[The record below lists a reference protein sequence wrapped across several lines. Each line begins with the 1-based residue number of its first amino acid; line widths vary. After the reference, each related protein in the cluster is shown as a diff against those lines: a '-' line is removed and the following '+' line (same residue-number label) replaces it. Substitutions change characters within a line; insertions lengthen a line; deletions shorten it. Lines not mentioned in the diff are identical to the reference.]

1 MAAWRVARVFGVF
14 VRGRGPPCNR
24 PALGRLLM
32 ISTPLTFTVYPLKR
46 AQLYARQRTVA
57 HTSSSRAWTTRFKP
71 RELCV
76 LGTIDGA
83 TLQDKLDVFDD

>member
-1 MAAWRVARVFGVF
+1 MAAWRVARVFGV
-14 VRGRGPPCNR
+14 RARPPLHNR

>member
-1 MAAWRVARVFGVF
+1 MAAWRVARVFGV
-14 VRGRGPPCNR
+14 RARGPPCN
-24 PALGRLLM
+24 
-32 ISTPLTFTVYPLKR
+32 R